1 MLESR
6 TRLMSTF
13 TRVGCSGSVSVVV
26 YIYEK
31 LNSKYA
37 DFIVN
42 NLFVFILSI
51 KKSKMRV
58 YIKRTSEI
66 IV

>member
-1 MLESR
+1 MKNIHKIHSKL
-6 TRLMSTF
+6 
-13 TRVGCSGSVSVVV
+13 GCSGSVSVAV

-37 DFIVN
+37 VFLLN
-42 NLFVFILSI
+42 NLFVFVLSI

-58 YIKRTSEI
+58 YIKKTSEI